1 MCQSKIKSKMLI
13 FEACLETL
21 EDALAAEKRGANRI
35 ELCSAL
41 DQDGLTPTPVITLQC
56 LKHLSIPVMAMVRP
70 RGGDFVYNEIEI
82 RRMET
87 DIEFFKKA
95 EVTGVVFGLLTNE
108 GEIDIENTRHL
119 AKLAFPLEVTFHKAI
134 DYTTDILKSFQKLNE
149 IDGITRVLT
158 SGGKDTAWNGRIVLK
173 AMNEFPEPRIQIIA
187 AGKIVPENRNEIAEF
202 TGITELHGKRIV

>member
-1 MCQSKIKSKMLI
+1 MLI